1 MENIDNPEYK
11 LSKDKV
17 NTLYFSIGFYADSY
31 KDQTEEGMEALAR
44 HYCYQLLQLL
54 KHVEQPE
61 GLTFENIRATE
72 IASGDDELDSLD
84 VFSGFY
90 VEVGRG

>member
-11 LSKDKV
+11 LSKDNE

-31 KDQTEEGMEALAR
+31 KDQTEEGMEALAN
-44 HYCYQLLQLL
+44 HYCYQILQSL
-54 KHVEQPE
+54 KDIEHPE

-72 IASGDDELDSLD
+72 IASGDEEDPLD
-84 VFSGFY
+84 VFTGFY